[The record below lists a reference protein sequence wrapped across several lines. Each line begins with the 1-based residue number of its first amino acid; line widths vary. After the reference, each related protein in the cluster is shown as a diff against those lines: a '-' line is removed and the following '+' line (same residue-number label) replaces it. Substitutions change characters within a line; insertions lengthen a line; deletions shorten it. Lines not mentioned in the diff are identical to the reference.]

1 MWNNKLEENYY
12 ENEKTKEKEMTE
24 NVECKCGRSPTG
36 FCIGWHALTEKEY
49 QEKIKEHGEK
59 EENNNEDDQKICF
72 YGKVLEWNGSHN
84 AIKNNNNN

>member
-1 MWNNKLEENYY
+1 
-12 ENEKTKEKEMTE
+12 MTE

-36 FCIGWHALTEKEY
+36 FCIGWHALTKEEY

-59 EENNNEDDQKICF
+59 EENNNEDDQKIFF

-84 AIKNNNNN
+84 AIKNNNNNQ

>member
-1 MWNNKLEENYY
+1 MDSSHDGWGLLIR
-12 ENEKTKEKEMTE
+12 KTKEEEMTK

-59 EENNNEDDQKICF
+59 EENNKEDD
-72 YGKVLEWNGSHN
+72 
-84 AIKNNNNN
+84 

>member
-1 MWNNKLEENYY
+1 
-12 ENEKTKEKEMTE
+12 MTE

-36 FCIGWHALTEKEY
+36 FCIGWHALTKEEY

-72 YGKVLEWNGSHN
+72 YGKVLEWNA
-84 AIKNNNNN
+84 AIMQ